1 VVKSLQF
8 MLSLEGLSQDDG
20 QRSVGKRRVPVALQ
34 GNQAQL
40 TALSE
45 AVSNYV
51 QRLVSSRPTDF
62 PLKPVIPPEAP
73 PSAPDTGL
81 FGDEIDDHPV
91 HLRSRTLFTHELV
104 LGDLATSAS
113 GNSIILKVSQ
123 LYDLATALEDCAVDL
138 QQLPVAAPA
147 TLHRRTPAWAK
158 TAAAIV
164 VTAGVG
170 TATWQLLQPGFSPV
184 PQSAKVTPGQ
194 KAPVV
199 AISAPPLPESRAR
212 GAITLPSVALP
223 DRSGKTFTVAQK
235 NPGDRS
241 TQNSDPFAS
250 STSGANPAGTR
261 SKGAVTFPP
270 LPPEPPRIASNIPE
284 TASVP
289 TNNNTAS
296 SASSAADAIT
306 PAASQPSAK
315 AGAGAMLEAA
325 PQSTR
330 RTNQSNGFSTAT
342 APAPAAAPV
351 PALKSTPAKPS
362 ENLFDLTPQIQEARR
377 TVESQQQRMTPSR
390 VVEYR
395 LSVNADG
402 SLAAIEP
409 LGQAAEQYL
418 PNLSLS
424 VGQRFVSAPGQRSR
438 IRLVVRPDGT
448 VQTFP
453 EVAGN

>member
-1 VVKSLQF
+1 MVKSLQF
-8 MLSLEGLSQDDG
+8 MLSLEGLAQGD
-20 QRSVGKRRVPVALQ
+20 RVPVALQ

-45 AVSNYV
+45 AVSSYV
-51 QRLVSSRPTDF
+51 QHLVSSRPTDF
-62 PLKPVIPPEAP
+62 PLKPTEQPAEVT
-73 PSAPDTGL
+73 SASETGL
-81 FGDEIDDHPV
+81 FGDMDDRPV

-113 GNSIILKVSQ
+113 GNSIILKASQ
-123 LYDLATALEDCAVDL
+123 LYDLATALEDCATDL
-138 QQLPVAAPA
+138 QQLPVAATA
-147 TLHRRTPAWAK
+147 TPSRRVVPAWAK

-184 PQSAKVTPGQ
+184 PQAAKVTPGQ

-199 AISAPPLPESRAR
+199 AISPPPLPESRAR
-212 GAITLPSVALP
+212 ESVNLPSVSLP
-223 DRSGKTFTVAQK
+223 DRSGKTFTVAQN
-235 NPGDRS
+235 NPSDRS

-250 STSGANPAGTR
+250 STSGAKSAGAP

-270 LPPEPPRIASNIPE
+270 LPPEPPRITSNIPE

-289 TNNNTAS
+289 TDNNTAS
-296 SASSAADAIT
+296 AASSAAKAIT

-315 AGAGAMLEAA
+315 ASSGVMLEAA

-330 RTNQSNGFSTAT
+330 RTKQSNGFSTAT
-342 APAPAAAPV
+342 APAPAAAPL
-351 PALKSTPAKPS
+351 PALEPTPAKPS

-377 TVESQQQRMTPSR
+377 TVESQQQRMAPPR

-418 PNLSLS
+418 PRLSLS

-453 EVAGN
+453 ETTGN